1 MYARRIQK
9 LPPYLFAEIDRLRD
23 EKRAEGV
30 DVIDLGVGDP
40 DIPTPD
46 HIVEAMKDAVEDV
59 STHTYPSYRGS
70 DEFREAVAAWYGDRF
85 GVELDL
91 QDEVL
96 ALIGGKEGVAHTPLG
111 LVDPGDVVLAP
122 DPGYTPYRIGPI
134 LADASPVPLPLKRE
148 NDFLPD
154 LDAVDPQVAQDAKL
168 MFLNYPNNP
177 TGATAPKSFFEE
189 VVEFARENDVVV
201 AHDNPYSEMT
211 FDGYEA
217 PSFLEVDGAREVGIE
232 YHSLSKT
239 YSMTGWRIGM
249 AVGNPDVLEG
259 LGKVKTNVDS
269 GVFRAVQKAGVAAL
283 QGGVPE
289 EYMERYRER
298 RDVMVDALND
308 LGLDAEPQRATF
320 YLWVPVPEGYDSME
334 FTKLLLDEAGIT
346 ATPGVG
352 FGKHGE
358 GFVRFA
364 LTRDVER
371 LREAAGRLEDLD
383 L

>member
-9 LPPYLFAEIDRLRD
+9 LPPYLFAEIDRLKE

-40 DIPTPD
+40 DTPTPS
-46 HIVEAMKDAVEDV
+46 HIVDAMKGAIDDTA
-59 STHTYPSYRGS
+59 THTYPSYRGS
-70 DEFREAVAAWYGDRF
+70 AGFRRAVEDWYRDRF
-85 GVELDL
+85 DVSLDHT
-91 QDEVL
+91 EEII
-96 ALIGGKEGVAHTPLG
+96 ALIGGKDGVAHTPLG
-111 LVDPGDVVLAP
+111 LVDPGDVVLTP
-122 DPGYTPYRIGPI
+122 DPGYTPYRIGTV
-134 LADASPVPLPLKRE
+134 LADGAPVPMPLREE

-154 LDAVDPQVAQDAKL
+154 LDDVDPQVAQDAKL

-189 VVEFARENDVVV
+189 VVEFAREHDVIV

-249 AVGNPDVLEG
+249 AVGNAEVLGG

-269 GVFRAVQKAGVAAL
+269 GVFKAVQRAGVAAL
-283 QGGVPE
+283 EGGVPT
-289 EYMERYRER
+289 EYMERYRQR
-298 RDVMVDALND
+298 RDLLVDALQD
-308 LGLDAEPQRATF
+308 LGLDAKPQKATF
-320 YLWVPVPEGYDSME
+320 YLWVPVPDGYDSME
-334 FTKLLLDEAGIT
+334 FAKVLLDDAGIT

-358 GFVRFA
+358 GFIRFA
-364 LTRDVER
+364 LTRNQDR
-371 LREAAGRLEDLD
+371 LREAAERLESLD